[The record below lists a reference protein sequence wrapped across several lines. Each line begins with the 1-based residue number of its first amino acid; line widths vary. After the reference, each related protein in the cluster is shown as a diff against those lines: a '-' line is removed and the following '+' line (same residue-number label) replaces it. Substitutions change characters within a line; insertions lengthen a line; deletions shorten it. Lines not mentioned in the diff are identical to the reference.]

1 MNNVISA
8 IYISTSLLLFFIV
21 RVIIMYAEQTH
32 PEKPLAFMKMS
43 VYYFPYIPLV
53 IGLIYLVVHIV
64 SVRDKRRQKG
74 D

>member
-8 IYISTSLLLFFIV
+8 IYISTSLLMFFIV
-21 RVIIMYAEQTH
+21 RVIIMYAERTH

-53 IGLIYLVVHIV
+53 IGLIYLIVHMV
-64 SVRDKRRQKG
+64 SIRNNRRQ
-74 D
+74 